1 MSTVNAAADTI
12 RLATASGNAMIAR
25 LVLHGER
32 FGPNGKYVNGG
43 RALLEFRRGD
53 VSPSIAYVNSFQIE
67 LFLGLP
73 RDVRWSPD
81 GTLPHALPIAE
92 VQRLVEWLEAHE
104 TSTASFGPSMP
115 GDDDLI

>member
-1 MSTVNAAADTI
+1 MTAAGTAMETI
-12 RLATASGNAMIAR
+12 HLTTASGNVMVAR
-25 LVLHGER
+25 LVLYGQR

-67 LFLGLP
+67 LFEAMP
-73 RDVRWSPD
+73 TDVRWSPD
-81 GTLPHALPIAE
+81 GTLPNALPIAE
-92 VQRLVEWLEAHE
+92 VQRLVEWLETHE
-104 TSTASFGPSMP
+104 TTSGHAPSMP